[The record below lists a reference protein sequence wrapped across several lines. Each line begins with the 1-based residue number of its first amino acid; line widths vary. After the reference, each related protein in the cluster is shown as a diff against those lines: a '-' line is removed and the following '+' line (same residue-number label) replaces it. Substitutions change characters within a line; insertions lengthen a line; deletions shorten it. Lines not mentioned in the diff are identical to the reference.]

1 MYNHTQPAVWCGT
14 FDGGVAFVAL
24 HCSCYSAAFKVQF
37 FFFFSQTQSAVS
49 QTVCW
54 NNSRYEN
61 ICCFHI
67 DVASRGRQAR
77 LMS

>member
-37 FFFFSQTQSAVS
+37 FFSFHKLNLPFLKLSAGTTADMKTSV
-49 QTVCW
+49 VF
-54 NNSRYEN
+54 
-61 ICCFHI
+61 I
-67 DVASRGRQAR
+67 
-77 LMS
+77 LMWPPEGDKQD